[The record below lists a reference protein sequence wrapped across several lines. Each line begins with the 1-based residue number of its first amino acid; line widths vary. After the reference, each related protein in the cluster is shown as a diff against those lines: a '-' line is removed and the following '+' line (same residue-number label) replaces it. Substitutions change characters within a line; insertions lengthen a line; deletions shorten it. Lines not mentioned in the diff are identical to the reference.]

1 VASSRYIVPI
11 HYTREREH
19 GCFFLLTSTAGD
31 CPHAPAQPWRDLPW
45 LYERGPFD
53 ASELSA
59 FDGSDV
65 PITRS
70 APPSTNRCFAGGK
83 RGGGLRSSR
92 RHGTSFLGQ
101 TTRPLPCKRCTVRT
115 GKNRRTRVAA
125 STVTRVRAAELEDFW
140 AKADGAG
147 HGTRTE
153 RARSGAVGGVR

>member
-1 VASSRYIVPI
+1 MASSRYIVPI

-70 APPSTNRCFAGGK
+70 APPSTNRGFAGG
-83 RGGGLRSSR
+83 RGGKGGLRRSR
-92 RHGTSFLGQ
+92 CHGT
-101 TTRPLPCKRCTVRT
+101 
-115 GKNRRTRVAA
+115 A
-125 STVTRVRAAELEDFW
+125 SW
-140 AKADGAG
+140 AKRRDLCLASDVRFELAKIGARG
-147 HGTRTE
+147 WLPPLSHACE
-153 RARSGAVGGVR
+153 PLNPKISGRRLG